1 MRGAA
6 NLGDLAPLGQVWP
19 MILSAGLGGTERELN
34 ICLPVGEAGSPQGP
48 RCTGK
53 KWSGNIVMRDRM
65 GFEGSETYFV
75 CDCK

>member
-1 MRGAA
+1 
-6 NLGDLAPLGQVWP
+6 

-34 ICLPVGEAGSPQGP
+34 ICLPMGEAGSPQGP

-53 KWSGNIVMRDRM
+53 KWSGNIVMGD
-65 GFEGSETYFV
+65 GTDFEGSETYFM